1 MTKTIIRSVRG
12 QQILDSRGRPT
23 VEAEVELADGTRAR
37 ASVPSGASTGTSEAR
52 ELRDQ
57 IPENYE
63 GRSVLTAVANIQSS
77 IAQSLLGEDAIF
89 QRKIDELMLTLDGTN
104 TLQRLGAN
112 AVLAV
117 SLATCRAAA
126 SAQKVPLYL
135 WIAELCGNKD
145 VSLPLPMVN
154 ILSGGLHARR
164 GMDVQDFLL
173 MLRADSI
180 EEAVHLSV
188 RVRSAADEVA
198 SEYGLTTLLADEGGL
213 SPGFANGR
221 QALEMMLASFERAGL
236 KPGRD
241 AFIALDFAA
250 SSLLNEQGQYNF
262 AREGRTYTAA
272 ELIDLVETWA
282 RDFPIL
288 SVEDP
293 LAEEDWTAWQSLTT
307 RLKNKLQIVG
317 DDLFA
322 TNMKRLRRGI
332 SEEVANGVLIKLNQ
346 NGTLTGTLD
355 VIREA
360 RRNGYATIVSA
371 RSGETED
378 SFIADFAV
386 GTSARQIKIGSMRGS
401 ERLSKYN
408 QLLRIEKQG
417 VPFGGSRQ
425 VPRQQ

>member
-1 MTKTIIRSVRG
+1 MTSTIIRAVRG
-12 QQILDSRGRPT
+12 LQILDSRGRPT

-37 ASVPSGASTGTSEAR
+37 ASVPSGASTGTSEAH
-52 ELRDQ
+52 ELRDH
-57 IPENYE
+57 IPDNYE
-63 GRSVLTAVANIQSS
+63 GRSVLTAVANIATS
-77 IAQSLLGEDAIF
+77 IAELLQGKDALD
-89 QRKIDELMLTLDGTN
+89 QRTIDELMLELDGTN
-104 TLQRLGAN
+104 GLQRLGAN
-112 AVLAV
+112 GVLAV

-126 SAQKVPLYL
+126 VAQRLPLYL
-135 WIAELCGNKD
+135 WIAELFGIREI
-145 VSLPLPMVN
+145 SLPLPMVN

-173 MLRADSI
+173 MPRADSI

-198 SEYGLTTLLADEGGL
+198 REYGLTTLLADEGGL
-213 SPGFANGR
+213 SPGFENGR
-221 QALEMMLASFERAGL
+221 QALGMMLASIERAGL
-236 KPGRD
+236 RPGHD

-250 SSLLNEQGQYNF
+250 SSLIDEHGQYQF
-262 AREGRTYTAA
+262 SREGRRYSSA
-272 ELIDLVETWA
+272 ELIDMVETWA
-282 RDFPIL
+282 KEFPVI

-293 LAEEDWTAWQSLTT
+293 LGEDDWLAWQTLTA
-307 RLKNKLQIVG
+307 RLGRRLQIVG

-322 TNMKRLRRGI
+322 TNLSRLRRGLN
-332 SEEVANGVLIKLNQ
+332 EGVANSVLIKLNQ

-355 VIREA
+355 VMREA
-360 RRNGYATIVSA
+360 RRNGYGTIVSA

-378 SFIADFAV
+378 SFIADLAV

-417 VPFGGSRQ
+417 VPFGGSWQ
-425 VPRQQ
+425 VPRQH

>member
-1 MTKTIIRSVRG
+1 LTSTIIRSLHG

-23 VEAEVELADGTRAR
+23 VEAEVELVNGTRAR
-37 ASVPSGASTGTSEAR
+37 ASVPSGASTGSAEAH
-52 ELRDQ
+52 ELRDR
-57 IPENYE
+57 IPEKYE
-63 GRSVLTAVANIQSS
+63 GRGVLTAVAHIETT
-77 IAQSLLGEDAIF
+77 IAKFLQGKDALD
-89 QRKIDELMLTLDGTN
+89 QLQIDESMLQFDGTTN
-104 TLQRLGAN
+104 LQRLGAN

-126 SAQKVPLYL
+126 SAQNLPVYL
-135 WIAELCGNKD
+135 WIAELFGNKEI
-145 VSLPLPMVN
+145 SLPLPMVN
-154 ILSGGLHARR
+154 ILSGGLHARG
-164 GMDVQDFLL
+164 GMDVQDFLF
-173 MLRADSI
+173 MPRADSI
-180 EEAVHLSV
+180 EEAVQLSV

-198 SEYGLTTLLADEGGL
+198 NEYRLSTLLADEGGL

-221 QALEMMLASFERAGL
+221 EALEMMLVSFERAGL

-250 SSLLNEQGQYNF
+250 SSLLNEEGQYNF
-262 AREGRTYTAA
+262 SNEGRTYTSA
-272 ELIDLVETWA
+272 ELTDLVESWA
-282 RDFPIL
+282 NEFPIL

-293 LAEEDWTAWQSLTT
+293 LGEEDWNAWQSLTT
-307 RLKNKLQIVG
+307 RLTTQLQIVG

-322 TNMKRLRRGI
+322 TNLSRLRKGI
-332 SEEVANGVLIKLNQ
+332 SAVVANSVLIKPNQ

-360 RRNGYATIVSA
+360 RMNGYTTIVSA

-378 SFIADFAV
+378 NFMADLAV
-386 GTSARQIKIGSMRGS
+386 GTSAHQIKIGSVRGS

-408 QLLRIEKQG
+408 QLLRIEAQG

-425 VPRQQ
+425 VPD

>member
-37 ASVPSGASTGTSEAR
+37 ASVPSGASTGTSEAH

-188 RVRSAADEVA
+188 RVR
-198 SEYGLTTLLADEGGL
+198 
-213 SPGFANGR
+213 
-221 QALEMMLASFERAGL
+221 
-236 KPGRD
+236 
-241 AFIALDFAA
+241 
-250 SSLLNEQGQYNF
+250 
-262 AREGRTYTAA
+262 
-272 ELIDLVETWA
+272 
-282 RDFPIL
+282 
-288 SVEDP
+288 
-293 LAEEDWTAWQSLTT
+293 
-307 RLKNKLQIVG
+307 
-317 DDLFA
+317 
-322 TNMKRLRRGI
+322 
-332 SEEVANGVLIKLNQ
+332 
-346 NGTLTGTLD
+346 
-355 VIREA
+355 
-360 RRNGYATIVSA
+360 
-371 RSGETED
+371 
-378 SFIADFAV
+378 
-386 GTSARQIKIGSMRGS
+386 
-401 ERLSKYN
+401 
-408 QLLRIEKQG
+408 
-417 VPFGGSRQ
+417 
-425 VPRQQ
+425 

>member
-1 MTKTIIRSVRG
+1 
-12 QQILDSRGRPT
+12 

-37 ASVPSGASTGTSEAR
+37 ASVPSGASTGTSEAH

-63 GRSVLTAVANIQSS
+63 GRSVLTAVANIESS
-77 IAQSLLGEDAIF
+77 IAQALLGEDALF
-89 QRKIDELMLTLDGTN
+89 QRRIDELMLTLDGTSA
-104 TLQRLGAN
+104 LQRLGAN

-126 SAQKVPLYL
+126 ATQSVPLYL
-135 WIAELCGNKD
+135 WIAELFDNKD

-154 ILSGGLHARR
+154 LLSGGLHARG

-173 MLRADSI
+173 IPRSDSI
-180 EEAVHLSV
+180 EEAIHLAV
-188 RVRSAADEVA
+188 RVRSAADDVA
-198 SEYGLTTLLADEGGL
+198 REYGLPTLLADEGGL

-221 QALEMMLASFERAGL
+221 QALEMMLRSFDRAGL
-236 KPGRD
+236 EPGRD
-241 AFIALDFAA
+241 AFIAVDFAA
-250 SSLLNEQGQYNF
+250 SSLLNEQGQYDF
-262 AREGRTYTAA
+262 SREGRTYTSS
-272 ELIDLVETWA
+272 ELIDLVESWT
-282 RDFPIL
+282 REFPIV

-293 LAEEDWTAWQSLTT
+293 LGEEDWTAWQSLTA
-307 RLKNKLQIVG
+307 RLKSKLQIVG

-322 TNMKRLRRGI
+322 TNLKRLQRGI
-332 SEEVANGVLIKLNQ
+332 SEEVANSVLIKLNQ

-360 RRNGYATIVSA
+360 RRNGYTTVVSA

-378 SFIADFAV
+378 SFISDLAV
-386 GTSARQIKIGSMRGS
+386 GTSAHQIKIGSVRGS

-417 VPFGGSRQ
+417 VPFVGTGQ
-425 VPRQQ
+425 LPRPQ